1 MRSSSLST
9 TSRPVMNKLSFVFIS
24 NAPLH
29 AVLLFMFV
37 KIKDLH
43 FRTEMIMLLCFNA
56 SKNKEK
62 RR

>member
-1 MRSSSLST
+1 
-9 TSRPVMNKLSFVFIS
+9 MNKLSFVFIS